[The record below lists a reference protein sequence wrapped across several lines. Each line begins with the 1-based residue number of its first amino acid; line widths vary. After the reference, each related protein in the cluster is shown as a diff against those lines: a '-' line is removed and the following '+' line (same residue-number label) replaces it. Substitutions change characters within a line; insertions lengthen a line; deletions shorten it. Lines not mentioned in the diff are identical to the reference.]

1 MEITIYAKKFT
12 GEGNKVFYRYL
23 SKLPRKDGSKQ
34 TMAVKF
40 RDEYGAPKPEKCPM
54 NIVVDKKDANVATK
68 EFVRED
74 TGEVRTSFTLW
85 VSKWKEG
92 SPFVDTS
99 LDEFDV

>member
-12 GEGNKVFYRYL
+12 GEGNKAFYRYL
-23 SKLPRKDGSKQ
+23 STLPRKDGGKQ
-34 TMAVKF
+34 TVAVKF
-40 RDEYGAPKPEKCPM
+40 REECGSPKAEKCPM
-54 NIVVDKKDANVATK
+54 NIIVDKKDANIATK

-74 TGEVRTSFTLW
+74 TGEVGTSFTLW

-92 SPFVDTS
+92 SPFVDKS